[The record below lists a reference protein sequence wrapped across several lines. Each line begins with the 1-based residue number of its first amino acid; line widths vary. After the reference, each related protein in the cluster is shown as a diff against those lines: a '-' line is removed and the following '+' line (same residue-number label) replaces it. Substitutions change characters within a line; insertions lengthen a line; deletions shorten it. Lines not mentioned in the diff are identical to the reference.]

1 MNPKGGSAWQ
11 YKRIKEK
18 EASVTAGQAQ
28 GECAW
33 HEVFYPNH
41 NGKYIEEILVGL
53 WYEWIYVLK

>member
-28 GECAW
+28 GECA
-33 HEVFYPNH
+33 
-41 NGKYIEEILVGL
+41 
-53 WYEWIYVLK
+53 

>member
-28 GECAW
+28 EECA
-33 HEVFYPNH
+33 
-41 NGKYIEEILVGL
+41 
-53 WYEWIYVLK
+53 